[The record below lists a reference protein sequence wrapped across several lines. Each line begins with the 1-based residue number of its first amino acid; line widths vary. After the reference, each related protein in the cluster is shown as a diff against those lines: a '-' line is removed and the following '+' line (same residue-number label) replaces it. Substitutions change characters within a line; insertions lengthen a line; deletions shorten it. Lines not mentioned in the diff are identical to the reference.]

1 MSNQDQDQ
9 PLSERLCVGKIATAH
24 GVKGLVKILVYADD
38 PQLLNGT
45 VFTSEET
52 DAFLTITMKNS
63 MGKYWLAAVDGI
75 NDRNEAENLRSTKL
89 WIERSTLPV
98 IDTKEEEEFYVNDLV
113 GLQAYDN
120 NRNKIATITA
130 VDNYG
135 AGDLL
140 ELTLENGESFLLPF
154 TSHNVPEIDLHA
166 GHVTLGDITPY
177 LDLANQ

>member
-1 MSNQDQDQ
+1 MSDQDQDQ

-38 PQLLNGT
+38 PQLLNGKIL
-45 VFTSEET
+45 TSEKT
-52 DAFLTITMKNS
+52 DSSLTILMKNS

-75 NDRNEAENLRSTKL
+75 SDRNEAESLRGTKL
-89 WIERSTLPV
+89 WIERCALPV
-98 IDTKEEEEFYVNDLV
+98 IDIDEEEFYVNDLV
-113 GLQAYDN
+113 GLEAYN
-120 NRNKIATITA
+120 SSQKKIATITA

-140 ELTLENGESFLLPF
+140 ELTLADGSSFLLPF
-154 TSHNVPEIDLHA
+154 TKNNVPKIDLHA
-166 GHVTLGDITPY
+166 GRVTLGDITPY